1 MQMII
6 TNITCNQ
13 RHSTTQDDNVFLLIQ
28 ADAGVPARYPLVD
41 SEDMGNGS
49 TMTLPDGGYVVNFDY
64 GVVVTGWD
72 LDSRIFTNV
81 NAPDFL
87 FNFSVNSNS
96 ASYSGTMSNENGA
109 KYSYSY
115 TISQ

>member
-1 MQMII
+1 MQMTI
-6 TNITCNQ
+6 TGITCDKC
-13 RHSTTQDDNVFLLIQ
+13 HSSKEDNVFLLIQ

-41 SEDMGNGS
+41 SVDMGNGS

-64 GVVVTGWD
+64 GVVVTAWD
-72 LDSRIFTNV
+72 LDSRLFTGV

-87 FNFSVNSNS
+87 FNFYVTSGSGS
-96 ASYSGTMSNENGA
+96 ASGTMSNENGA
-109 KYSYSY
+109 KYSYTY

>member
-6 TNITCNQ
+6 TKITCNT
-13 RHSTTQDDNVFLLIQ
+13 RHSTDKDDNVFLLIQ
-28 ADAGVPARYPLVD
+28 ADAGIPLRYPAVD
-41 SEDMGNGS
+41 SVDMGDGS
-49 TMTLPDGGYVVNFDY
+49 TMTLPDGGYTVNFDY

-72 LDSRIFTNV
+72 LDSRLFTSV
-81 NAPDFL
+81 NAPDVL
-87 FNFSVNSNS
+87 FNFYVNSGS

-109 KYSYSY
+109 NYSY